1 MPVLFFEA
9 DEERMN
15 RIPNNLP
22 KIIAIKADV
31 NAPRFS
37 LISSHQNLQTMIA
50 GWKLLNFSQQT
61 HSAHAVASVSV
72 ANHLLSQSWAY
83 RNIQEV
89 SQRCTSPNLC
99 SKSHIPPVSCNRT
112 SYIQTLAT
120 LRHLQKNKQKLR

>member
-1 MPVLFFEA
+1 MLVLFFEA

-15 RIPNNLP
+15 RIPDNLP

-31 NAPRFS
+31 NAPRIFP
-37 LISSHQNLQTMIA
+37 SSAPPKFANDDSRLEP
-50 GWKLLNFSQQT
+50 LNFSQQT

-72 ANHLLSQSWAY
+72 AYNLLSQSWAY
-83 RNIQEV
+83 RSIQEV
-89 SQRCTSPNLC
+89 SPRCASPNPC

>member
-1 MPVLFFEA
+1 MLVLFFEA

-15 RIPNNLP
+15 RIPDNLP

-37 LISSHQNLQTMIA
+37 LISSQNLQTMIA
-50 GWKLLNFSQQT
+50 CWKLLNFSQQIR
-61 HSAHAVASVSV
+61 SAHAVASVSV

-83 RNIQEV
+83 RSIQEV
-89 SQRCTSPNLC
+89 SPRCTSPNLC
-99 SKSHIPPVSCNRT
+99 SKSHIPPVSCDRT